1 MAGLSTGQYSDL
13 LLYCNKYQRAW
24 PLTREWT
31 LNIDCCHSLLTV
43 ISLRTIVFLSFDNQI
58 IVFTYYN
65 SLNYIKHLHTVFH
78 VLFCYVSIEDLK
90 QKEISHW
97 TYSLFCD
104 FRLVM
109 SDLAF
114 YSGTFKTLRGLESLA
129 QDTNDVWDIRWQ
141 RFSQSVVASVCAI
154 NKPWA
159 FRGIK
164 LALFTHLPC
173 VLFIEDCAVLCI
185 LWNVYFPSLWF
196 K

>member
-1 MAGLSTGQYSDL
+1 MAALSTGQYSDW

-24 PLTREWT
+24 PLTRERT

-58 IVFTYYN
+58 IYILQQSKLHKTLTYCI
-65 SLNYIKHLHTVFH
+65 SCFILLCKHR
-78 VLFCYVSIEDLK
+78 DLK

-141 RFSQSVVASVCAI
+141 RFSQSVVASLCAI